1 MTTKIQVRRDTAAN
15 WTAANPVLSSG
26 EIGVETDTQKMK
38 TGNGVTSWTSLI
50 YTGSNTGSGSGTQ
63 GATGAQ
69 GATGS
74 GTQGAQGATGSGTQ
88 GAQGATGSG
97 TQGVQGVQ
105 GPAGSGGSGSGAQ
118 GAQGIQGTTG
128 TTSTDQIKAIS
139 IPSPTSSDIFTIFYT
154 KSSATLTK
162 IESVLRGSSTPSAT
176 FTVKYGSDRSTGT
189 AVTAS
194 AITVTSVTTG
204 LATTSFSSATIPA
217 GNFVWIEVSAVSGT
231 VDELS
236 VTLQF

>member
-38 TGNGVTSWTSLI
+38 TGNGVTAWTSLI

-63 GATGAQ
+63 GAT
-69 GATGS
+69 
-74 GTQGAQGATGSGTQ
+74 

>member
-88 GAQGATGSG
+88 GA
-97 TQGVQGVQ
+97 QGVQ